1 MAGSYTNIDRSHALP
16 RSEASLELEA
26 WRDHFTVGDA
36 IDCCRNNH
44 SKFTVAVLGS
54 GGCVDTLS
62 AIRAGWSP
70 IWGTEVCPEH
80 NWAPADC
87 HKFKRTAKCESNKQ
101 QKIWTYLTGTKC
113 LGNTF
118 SDTSKYDRLQRPVNI
133 TAGQPCT
140 DYCLGG
146 NQEGAEGQTGW
157 MFVEQM
163 KIILSVLPLTF
174 RLEMS
179 DNALA
184 INDGKEI
191 QQIQDAASLQYF
203 TRKEVLRVW
212 EHGDGSN
219 RSRLFFIG
227 FLQTPGM
234 QQAAETFCFPSPTFN
249 TVNGH
254 CARDWAVPDEEV
266 PDHCWRKNNS
276 WRVPHRLPE
285 HGRIHYLAKAGQG
298 MGPSHNPNQIT
309 SWDRVAPGT
318 TTWNGNNR
326 RPKLSWIDTGNNPV
340 GPTRVTTPV
349 ENPRQQSL
357 PYDYRLFISEFDASD
372 RFLWLCCHNGIPL
385 RTCNLV
391 DSMQLSV
398 IELWLSNQL
407 RSQQPARE
415 LVLADNNFI
424 DACIKTQLSSAHRH
438 RHAAQAFKAVAQAHG
453 SKSRLNHWS
462 SHMSGLNGGELD
474 GDLSGD
480 VHILQKQKINSAL
493 VDTGANAILMYT
505 SAEDS
510 MTNMKDSNL
519 SIQVADSDTNMP
531 GSKDGIL
538 HMLILGPVKPSPI
551 ISPKVTTVRNL
562 HRELF
567 SVDGYFLDGFNI
579 LLKQPT
585 YEDGIP
591 QMYKPASKGNKAIT
605 IPFRYDY
612 QNSGFWMDY
621 ILLPSNNS
629 NAYSA
634 HSHMPINQHKEELL
648 ALLVRAYSADMA
660 SSTSLEAADA
670 IQWLTADQ
678 ASATAQKVYAMDVI
692 TEIFF
697 GQHAEERTIL
707 GVKSGLRRR
716 KRELTKKQ
724 FHEDY
729 QHMGS
734 CPGCLICIMVSGCMR
749 RIYKQIDP
757 HTERRRAFHFD
768 MDTITYS
775 HRSSTGNRYET
786 VIKDRATKT
795 YFSLFLYLRSD
806 MLLEFE
812 KWITVLR
819 EKSYMQGMGY
829 QACSV
834 LRLDNAGEW
843 ELDYAAWR
851 EMGDSLGIEFSYT
864 SADRKEE
871 NSHAERACGIK
882 ECKTKAGLL
891 QQNLEPSWWQDKSI
905 DANWLMNRF
914 PVVSMAVSVPSDG
927 DRSRPLE
934 DFTGGQISR
943 RTIDRQLYYYVS
955 PGTPAL
961 VHDIAVKGSHIK
973 PKTRWMV
980 AKAMYNEQVIF
991 WCPYTRAEIKTKS
1004 YTAFK
1009 LRTGVHWTQVCGIA
1023 MPAPTKRSLL
1033 LSTDLTEKI
1042 TVQLPAPNLD
1052 GNNIHHLGQPV
1063 TAIKH
1068 TDETSA
1074 VPSVTQTKAQAGMK
1088 GSFQVRKQ
1096 YLKALV
1102 SDSRLLECG

>member
-36 IDCCRNNH
+36 IDCCKNNH

-87 HKFKRTAKCESNKQ
+87 HKFQRTAKCESNKQ

-184 INDGKEI
+184 INGGKEI

-254 CARDWAVPDEEV
+254 CARDWAVPDDEV

-276 WRVPHRLPE
+276 WRVPHQLPE

-398 IELWLSNQL
+398 IELW
-407 RSQQPARE
+407 
-415 LVLADNNFI
+415 
-424 DACIKTQLSSAHRH
+424 
-438 RHAAQAFKAVAQAHG
+438 
-453 SKSRLNHWS
+453 
-462 SHMSGLNGGELD
+462 
-474 GDLSGD
+474 
-480 VHILQKQKINSAL
+480 QKINSAL

-519 SIQVADSDTNMP
+519 SIQVADSETNMP

-648 ALLVRAYSADMA
+648 ALLVRAYSADMT

-670 IQWLTADQ
+670 IQWLTADE

-734 CPGCLICIMVSGCMR
+734 CPGCLIYIMVSGCMR
-749 RIYKQIDP
+749 RIYKQVDP

-851 EMGDSLGIEFSYT
+851 EMGDNLGIDFSYT
-864 SADRKEE
+864 AADRKEE

-891 QQNLEPSWWQDKSI
+891 LLARGRLNPFATSSC
-905 DANWLMNRF
+905 
-914 PVVSMAVSVPSDG
+914 
-927 DRSRPLE
+927 
-934 DFTGGQISR
+934 DF
-943 RTIDRQLYYYVS
+943 L
-955 PGTPAL
+955 
-961 VHDIAVKGSHIK
+961 
-973 PKTRWMV
+973 
-980 AKAMYNEQVIF
+980 
-991 WCPYTRAEIKTKS
+991 
-1004 YTAFK
+1004 
-1009 LRTGVHWTQVCGIA
+1009 
-1023 MPAPTKRSLL
+1023 
-1033 LSTDLTEKI
+1033 
-1042 TVQLPAPNLD
+1042 
-1052 GNNIHHLGQPV
+1052 
-1063 TAIKH
+1063 
-1068 TDETSA
+1068 
-1074 VPSVTQTKAQAGMK
+1074 
-1088 GSFQVRKQ
+1088 
-1096 YLKALV
+1096 
-1102 SDSRLLECG
+1102 